1 MWSEGGYDN
10 AGGFYEQNEQNGSQ
24 TPGGG
29 EKKRQRAN
37 NIVPVGVQTVLGCGE
52 EGLKVEGIEVGTL
65 VVCGEIKSVD
75 DAETKTTF
83 HVDDGSGQ
91 VECVLWKD
99 ESGNKDK
106 DPDSVITQGTNVR
119 VIGSVRSQQD
129 KRYIMVFRV
138 TSVMSEEELDAHK
151 IEIEHSKLLI
161 KRMNDKENAAIGGN
175 FGLSNS
181 MVGSA
186 PSGNSFGNAK
196 QDSVYRMV
204 AACEREEGIGRDELL
219 SALKSKMSK
228 TELDEALEFLSNEG
242 HVYSTTDEDHFKTT
256 DS

>member
-1 MWSEGGYDN
+1 MARIKTTFDQFF
-10 AGGFYEQNEQNGSQ
+10 A
-24 TPGGG
+24 
-29 EKKRQRAN
+29 
-37 NIVPVGVQTVLGCGE
+37 GE

-186 PSGNSFGNAK
+186 PSGN
-196 QDSVYRMV
+196 R
-204 AACEREEGIGRDELL
+204 
-219 SALKSKMSK
+219 
-228 TELDEALEFLSNEG
+228 
-242 HVYSTTDEDHFKTT
+242 
-256 DS
+256 

>member
-1 MWSEGGYDN
+1 MTIFF
-10 AGGFYEQNEQNGSQ
+10 A
-24 TPGGG
+24 
-29 EKKRQRAN
+29 
-37 NIVPVGVQTVLGCGE
+37 GE

-161 KRMNDKENAAIGGN
+161 KRMNDKENATIGAN

-181 MVGSA
+181 MVASGTS
-186 PSGNSFGNAK
+186 SGN
-196 QDSVYRMV
+196 R
-204 AACEREEGIGRDELL
+204 
-219 SALKSKMSK
+219 
-228 TELDEALEFLSNEG
+228 
-242 HVYSTTDEDHFKTT
+242 
-256 DS
+256 

>member
-1 MWSEGGYDN
+1 MVKNVNKYFTIFF
-10 AGGFYEQNEQNGSQ
+10 A
-24 TPGGG
+24 
-29 EKKRQRAN
+29 
-37 NIVPVGVQTVLGCGE
+37 GE
-52 EGLKVEGIEVGTL
+52 EGLKVEGIEVGTI

-83 HVDDGSGQ
+83 HVDDGTGQ

-119 VIGSVRSQQD
+119 VLGSVRSQQD
-129 KRYIMVFRV
+129 RRYVMVFRV
-138 TSVMSEEELDAHK
+138 ASVMSEEELDAHK

-161 KRMNDKENAAIGGN
+161 RQMNEKENAAIGAN

-181 MVGSA
+181 MVASGQG
-186 PSGNSFGNAK
+186 SGNSFGNAK
-196 QDSVYRMV
+196 QDAVYKMV
-204 AACEREEGIGRDELL
+204 AACEREEGIGRDEIFQTLQ
-219 SALKSKMSK
+219 SKMSK
-228 TELDEALEFLSNEG
+228 KDLDDALEFLSNEG